1 MRTVLFALLSVSFLI
16 GIAYSSEPCTDS
28 IYANAVQ
35 DTVNVFH
42 DGAFYNCCGV
52 IEFDFEIG
60 DTTIDV
66 VETETFPKGP
76 CYCDCCF
83 DLRVSIGGVPAGVY
97 WVQVW
102 NADKSVLYGKVRV
115 VVGAAPSGLPEISEF
130 WQSDCYT
137 VVPGKEREAPP
148 ITFLL
153 NDPVPNPTEGQTRFF
168 YQLEKQESVSI
179 EIYDYSGR
187 AVTELARGEQPAGR
201 YTLLWDGGS
210 LPSGVYFL
218 RLSAG
223 QSAAVRKLVIAR

>member
-1 MRTVLFALLSVSFLI
+1 MRTVLLTLLFVSLLV
-16 GIAYSSEPCTDS
+16 GIAYSTEPCTDS
-28 IYANAVQ
+28 VYANVVL

-52 IEFDFEIG
+52 IEFDFQIG

-66 VETETFPKGP
+66 VETETFPEGP

-83 DLRVSIGGVPAGVY
+83 DLRVSIGGVPPGAY
-97 WVQVW
+97 WIHVW
-102 NADKSVLYGKVRV
+102 NVDKSVLYGKVRV
-115 VVGAAPSGLPEISEF
+115 LVGAAPSGPLGIAEF

-137 VVPGKEREAPP
+137 VVPGKEREVPS

-153 NDPVPNPTEGQTRFF
+153 SDPVPNPTAGQTRFF
-168 YQLEKQESVSI
+168 YQLEKQEPVSI

-187 AVTELARGEQPAGR
+187 VVTELSRGEEPAGR
-201 YTLLWDGGS
+201 YTLLWDGGN

-223 QSAAVRKLVIAR
+223 PSAAVRKLVIAK